1 MELLFIILSLV
12 CQIILLSHV
21 SELNLARN
29 TLLALGGITFSGRG
43 LMILSVIFLALAAFF
58 SVVRLSNLFAEKE
71 EAKKLKAENDVMKAE
86 RQKQEN
92 AANNSDQSND
102 KSARL

>member
-12 CQIILLSHV
+12 CQIILLSHASDHDLGGRAV
-21 SELNLARN
+21 
-29 TLLALGGITFSGRG
+29 LALGGVTFTGRG

-58 SVVRLSNLFAEKE
+58 CVVRLSNAFAEKE
-71 EAKKLKAENDVMKAE
+71 EVQKIKAENDVMKAE

-92 AANNSDQSND
+92 AANNSDQSN
-102 KSARL
+102 R